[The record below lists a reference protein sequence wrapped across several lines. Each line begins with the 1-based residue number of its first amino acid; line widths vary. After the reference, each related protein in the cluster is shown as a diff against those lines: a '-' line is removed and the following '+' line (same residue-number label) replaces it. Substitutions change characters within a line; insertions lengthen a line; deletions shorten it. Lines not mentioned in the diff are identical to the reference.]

1 MIRPR
6 YPQVLPLTN
15 GRGKLIEIMN
25 MTEITPISSCHEE
38 RLRGT
43 SSSSKLN
50 RSNTPNPVPS
60 QPCPVTAQ
68 LLSFAW
74 YHQVNFPL
82 LTLSGHLSH
91 VLFFFKKIWSF
102 LWCMGGTSH
111 QDLQNFLSFKHL
123 PKIVLSYNACKKLV
137 FPKVFPFF
145 PKRCNL
151 T

>member
-91 VLFFFKKIWSF
+91 VLFFLKKSDPFCDVWEELPTRIYRTSF
-102 LWCMGGTSH
+102 PSNTFLKLFFLTMPVKNWYSLKFSH
-111 QDLQNFLSFKHL
+111 
-123 PKIVLSYNACKKLV
+123 
-137 FPKVFPFF
+137 FF
-145 PKRCNL
+145 PSDVI
-151 T
+151 